1 MRNILGALAVLSVLM
16 FAPKVVSA
24 QSVTIACEPSNLC
37 FSDSTGITY
46 NSIAWQATT
55 TGTDAIFPANC
66 SNKEF
71 CRFYCPRRP
80 GFINITVNY
89 VLNSQVVGSASARAR
104 CTAQDI

>member
-1 MRNILGALAVLSVLM
+1 MRNLIGVVAVLGAMML
-16 FAPKVVSA
+16 APKVAMA

-37 FSDSTGITY
+37 FSDAVGISY

-55 TGTDAIFPANC
+55 TGTDARFPANC

-71 CRFYCPRRP
+71 CRFYCPRQP
-80 GFINITVNY
+80 GFITIKVNY
-89 VLNSQVVGSASARAR
+89 VLNGQVQGSASSRAR